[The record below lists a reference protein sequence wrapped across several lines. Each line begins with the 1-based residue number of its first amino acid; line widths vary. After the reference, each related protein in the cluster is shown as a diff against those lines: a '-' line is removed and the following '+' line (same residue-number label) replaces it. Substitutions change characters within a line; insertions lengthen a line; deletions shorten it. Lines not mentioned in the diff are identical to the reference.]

1 MTRHAFRFAECYYP
15 CTMSAIRTLL
25 HRSID
30 YAGLF
35 PPAELDMG
43 AALENYIRYVGEPS
57 SWALGRFIV
66 PVSRLPEFG
75 DRLSRLPRLPAE
87 SPWRF
92 AALLGTNLEADLQL
106 LNAFNR
112 YQTTTAPIDTVEVK
126 ASSEP
131 AIGEIIR
138 LVPSSF
144 QTYIEI
150 PIDRDP
156 SHLIAAIGQGGRR
169 AKVRTGGVT
178 PEAFPQ
184 TGDLIRFLRETVRLA
199 VPFKATAGLHHP
211 LRAAYRLTY
220 AEDSPSVTMFGFLNL
235 LLAVAFLRSGMEEPD
250 VARVLEE
257 GEPDA
262 FQANDAGITWRN
274 RRLGLKALSD
284 ARRLG
289 MISFGSCS
297 FTEPIAE
304 LEALHL
310 LVPGVP
316 QA

>member
-1 MTRHAFRFAECYYP
+1 
-15 CTMSAIRTLL
+15 MSAIRTLL
-25 HRSID
+25 AESID

-35 PPAELDMG
+35 PPAALDMG
-43 AALENYIRYVGEPS
+43 TALENYVRYSAGPS

-66 PVSRLPEFG
+66 PVSRLAEFEAALRHIPHRQV
-75 DRLSRLPRLPAE
+75 DW
-87 SPWRF
+87 PWRF
-92 AALLGTNLEADLQL
+92 AALLGTNVEADLQL
-106 LNAFNR
+106 LDPFSRRHINSGAI
-112 YQTTTAPIDTVEVK
+112 IDTVEVK
-126 ASSEP
+126 ATSEN

-156 SHLIAAIGQGGRR
+156 RDLIAAIGHGGRR

-178 PEAFPQ
+178 QEAFPE
-184 TGDLIRFLRETVRLA
+184 TGDLLRFLRETVRLA

-211 LRAAYRLTY
+211 LRATYPLTY
-220 AEDSPSVTMFGFLNL
+220 DEDGLSGTMFGFLNL
-235 LLAVAFLRSGMEEPD
+235 LLAVAFLRSGMEEAE

-262 FQANDAGITWRN
+262 VQADDTGITWRS
-274 RRLGLKALSD
+274 RHLDLKALGD

-297 FTEPIAE
+297 FTDPLGD

-310 LVPGVP
+310 LGSGAR

>member
-1 MTRHAFRFAECYYP
+1 MLCYNP
-15 CTMSAIRTLL
+15 TMSAIRTLL
-25 HRSID
+25 TKSID

-43 AALENYIRYVGEPS
+43 TALENYIQYSAGPS

-66 PVSRLPEFG
+66 PVSRLSEFETG
-75 DRLSRLPRLPAE
+75 LEGIPLRQVDW
-87 SPWRF
+87 PWRF
-92 AALLGTNLEADLQL
+92 AALLGTNVEADLQL
-106 LNAFNR
+106 LDAFSRRHINS
-112 YQTTTAPIDTVEVK
+112 AAIIDTVEVK
-126 ASSEP
+126 ATSENGV
-131 AIGEIIR
+131 GEIIR
-138 LVPSSF
+138 LVPSTF

-156 SHLIAAIGQGGRR
+156 SDLIAAIGHHGAR

-178 PEAFPQ
+178 RDAFPQ
-184 TGDLIRFLRETVRLA
+184 TEDLLRFIRETVRLA

-211 LRAAYRLTY
+211 LRARYPLTY
-220 AEDSPSVTMFGFLNL
+220 AEDAPSGSMFGFLNL
-235 LLAVAFLRSGMEEPD
+235 MLAVAFLRSGLEEAE

-257 GEPDA
+257 EEPDA
-262 FQANDAGITWRN
+262 VQADNSGISWRN
-274 RRLGLKALSD
+274 RHLDLKALSD

-297 FTEPIAE
+297 FTEPLGD

-310 LVPGVP
+310 LGSGAR

>member
-1 MTRHAFRFAECYYP
+1 MN
-15 CTMSAIRTLL
+15 AIRTLL
-25 HRSID
+25 AGSID

-35 PPAELDMG
+35 PPAALDMG
-43 AALENYIRYVGEPS
+43 TALENYARYFSGPS

-66 PVSRLPEFG
+66 P
-75 DRLSRLPRLPAE
+75 LSRLAE
-87 SPWRF
+87 VEVELRRIPGRPVDRPWRF
-92 AALLGTNLEADLQL
+92 AALMGTNLETDLESL
-106 LNAFNR
+106 DAFRRRHSN
-112 YQTTTAPIDTVEVK
+112 TGVTIDTVEVK
-126 ASSEP
+126 ASSENDV
-131 AIGEIIR
+131 GEIVR

-156 SHLIAAIGQGGRR
+156 TSLIAAVGHGGRR

-178 PEAFPQ
+178 QDAFPR
-184 TGDLIRFLRETVRLA
+184 TGDLLRFLRETVRLA

-211 LRAAYRLTY
+211 LRATYRLTY
-220 AEDSPSVTMFGFLNL
+220 AEDSPSGTMFGFLNL
-235 LLAVAFLRSGMEEPD
+235 LLAVAFLRSGMEEAE

-257 GEPDA
+257 EEPDA
-262 FQANDAGITWRN
+262 FQADDSGISWRN
-274 RRLGLKALSD
+274 RRLDLRAVSD

-289 MISFGSCS
+289 MVAFGSCS
-297 FTEPIAE
+297 FTEPIAD

-310 LVPGVP
+310 LGSGVR

>member
-1 MTRHAFRFAECYYP
+1 
-15 CTMSAIRTLL
+15 MSAIRTLL
-25 HRSID
+25 AKSID

-35 PPAELDMG
+35 PPAALDMDT
-43 AALENYIRYVGEPS
+43 ALENYARYFTGPS

-66 PVSRLPEFG
+66 PVSRLAEFEATLRHISPHQV
-75 DRLSRLPRLPAE
+75 DR
-87 SPWRF
+87 PWRF
-92 AALLGTNLEADLQL
+92 AALLGNNVEADLQL
-106 LNAFNR
+106 LDAFNR
-112 YQTTTAPIDTVEVK
+112 RHINSGAIIDTVEVK
-126 ASSEP
+126 ATSEK

-138 LVPSSF
+138 LVPSSVE
-144 QTYIEI
+144 TYIEI

-156 SHLIAAIGQGGRR
+156 RDLVAAIGHGGRR
-169 AKVRTGGVT
+169 AKARTGGVT
-178 PEAFPQ
+178 QEAFPE
-184 TGDLIRFLRETVRLA
+184 TGDLLRFLRETVRLA

-211 LRAAYRLTY
+211 LRARYRLTY
-220 AEDSPSVTMFGFLNL
+220 DEDGPRGTMFGFLNL
-235 LLAVAFLRSGMEEPD
+235 LLAVAFLRSGMEEAEV

-262 FQANDAGITWRN
+262 IQADDTGITWRG
-274 RRLGLKALSD
+274 RHLDLKALGD

-297 FTEPIAE
+297 FTDPLGD

-310 LVPGVP
+310 LGSGVR